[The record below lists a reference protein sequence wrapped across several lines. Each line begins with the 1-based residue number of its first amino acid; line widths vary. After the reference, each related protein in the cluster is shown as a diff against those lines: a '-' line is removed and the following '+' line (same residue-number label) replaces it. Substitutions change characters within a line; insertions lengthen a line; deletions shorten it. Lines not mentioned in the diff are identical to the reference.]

1 MKFKAFLI
9 DVILIFSSFL
19 SFAQFKISGSVIGDK
34 EVNLKLDVPVIYD
47 LDPLNAK
54 EIAVESN
61 GNFSVNIPL
70 TDRRFIALHLDND
83 QILLFVQPH
92 EDLFLVINSNNRTI
106 ADFKGSL
113 ADENYLLQAIGFNKT
128 PFFMEQQGG
137 KYNYASTTAEEIQG
151 MVVKPWFK
159 EREERLLRIT
169 QSSISQ
175 ANKELFKNEVR
186 FHALASLT
194 DFTGSIVRWRKS
206 EWRNFQL
213 ALYDTVS
220 PNLEEQYHGL
230 QYYKFIDRYISY
242 MQSKALDQ
250 YLKDTTISRLLFFN
264 LSLDSI
270 MRLAKVNGEN
280 YVAWLSVKQNVSRAT
295 AERYL
300 AQQILNSYR
309 YKDLKSMKILMVDF
323 EAYFAD
329 SRYLPHLRTCI
340 AKLDEKLMANKR
352 NASIKFFNEGNHI
365 KSIYEI
371 IKRYRGK
378 VVYLAIWGTWC
389 GPCKVELSYT
399 SQLKDKFNNKDIV
412 FIYLDM
418 DDDDKED
425 EWRNFVWISNLQ
437 GLHIRMNNEH
447 IQRIWAEL
455 LPTGDG
461 LRGLYPSYFIF
472 DKNGILIKEKAK
484 RPSDQQLL
492 YTQLEKHL

>member
-137 KYNYASTTAEEIQG
+137 KYNYASTTAEEIQS

-159 EREERLLRIT
+159 EREEKLLRIT

-213 ALYDTVS
+213 ALYDTCVTESGGTVS
-220 PNLEEQYHGL
+220 W
-230 QYYKFIDRYISY
+230 S
-242 MQSKALDQ
+242 
-250 YLKDTTISRLLFFN
+250 
-264 LSLDSI
+264 SI
-270 MRLAKVNGEN
+270 L
-280 YVAWLSVKQNVSRAT
+280 
-295 AERYL
+295 
-300 AQQILNSYR
+300 
-309 YKDLKSMKILMVDF
+309 
-323 EAYFAD
+323 
-329 SRYLPHLRTCI
+329 
-340 AKLDEKLMANKR
+340 
-352 NASIKFFNEGNHI
+352 
-365 KSIYEI
+365 
-371 IKRYRGK
+371 
-378 VVYLAIWGTWC
+378 
-389 GPCKVELSYT
+389 
-399 SQLKDKFNNKDIV
+399 
-412 FIYLDM
+412 
-418 DDDDKED
+418 
-425 EWRNFVWISNLQ
+425 
-437 GLHIRMNNEH
+437 
-447 IQRIWAEL
+447 
-455 LPTGDG
+455 
-461 LRGLYPSYFIF
+461 
-472 DKNGILIKEKAK
+472 
-484 RPSDQQLL
+484 
-492 YTQLEKHL
+492 